1 MNLNLENKKALVLS
15 SSKGIGYAIA
25 KSLADEG
32 CDVTITSSSKKNLL
46 LAKKNILKETSEE
59 VSTEQINIHS
69 LKSVKKG
76 LSKILKKGKIDILI
90 LNSPGPKSISLV
102 NSSFKDFQDAI
113 NHCLLNLIYISQE
126 LIKKNFLNKN
136 GRIINLSST
145 TGLEPDTNMVMSN
158 ITRSALINYIKTA
171 SKELSKKNITFN
183 SILTGGVM
191 TERTIN
197 LIKLSAKRNKLNYK
211 KVLKSASES
220 IPVGY
225 ISDPD
230 YFVNFIT
237 FLCSPLSGYINGAA
251 IPLDGGLMKSL

>member
-46 LAKKNILKETSEE
+46 LAKKNILKETSVE

-126 LIKKNFLNKN
+126 VIKKNFLNKN

-171 SKELSKKNITFN
+171 SKELSKKNITFY
-183 SILTGGVM
+183 SILTGVVM

>member
-46 LAKKNILKETSEE
+46 LAKKNILKETSAE

-145 TGLEPDTNMVMSN
+145 TGHISSQTL
-158 ITRSALINYIKTA
+158 
-171 SKELSKKNITFN
+171 
-183 SILTGGVM
+183 SILNSFPPT
-191 TERTIN
+191 
-197 LIKLSAKRNKLNYK
+197 K
-211 KVLKSASES
+211 S
-220 IPVGY
+220 IPRLIG
-225 ISDPD
+225 
-230 YFVNFIT
+230 
-237 FLCSPLSGYINGAA
+237 FL
-251 IPLDGGLMKSL
+251 